1 MQGSGW
7 DFGDGGKALIWLVV
21 ILALTLGGVAL
32 SMGVAIA
39 IGRAGAATDAD
50 LDRLLDEHRRGPAVT
65 VLRQSYVG
73 LARAQSVIARE
84 HSITASLPRRS
95 AGRRS
100 PASSCTSRRLRL
112 PARTSL

>member
-7 DFGDGGKALIWLVV
+7 DFGDGGNALILLVV
-21 ILALTLGGVAL
+21 ILALTLGGVVL
-32 SMGVAIA
+32 SMGVAI
-39 IGRAGAATDAD
+39 GHAGATADAD

-65 VLRQSYVG
+65 VLRQNYVG

-84 HSITASLPRRS
+84 HSITASLPRKS